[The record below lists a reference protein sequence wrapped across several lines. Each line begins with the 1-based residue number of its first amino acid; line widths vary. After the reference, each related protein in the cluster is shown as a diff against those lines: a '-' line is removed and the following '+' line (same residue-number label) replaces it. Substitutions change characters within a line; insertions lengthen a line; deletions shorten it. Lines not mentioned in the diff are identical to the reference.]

1 MELRPSV
8 GEVEGV
14 GVGQGAESAVISK
27 NFLQR
32 LFFSP
37 SYFPK
42 TSLGIKIFSPTALA
56 QTGTFCTSGM
66 GVGEGAGE
74 GEGEGEGG
82 CEGEGEDEES
92 IK

>member
-1 MELRPSV
+1 MKV
-8 GEVEGV
+8 GEGEGEGEGV

-32 LFFSP
+32 KFFSP

-56 QTGTFCTSGM
+56 QTGTFCTSVVGEGVGM
-66 GVGEGAGE
+66 GEGEGAGR
-74 GEGEGEGG
+74 
-82 CEGEGEDEES
+82 
-92 IK
+92 